1 MICRNH
7 RAVWLAVFTVIASEG
22 SSFEPAARA
31 GTELAPV
38 RCQPVRL
45 RVALAPGEPADQ
57 TMAAELC
64 ARGSIQHKTI
74 QILIHGATYDHNYWN
89 WPYQPERY
97 SYVRSMTAAGYAVL
111 NLDRVGHGESSR
123 PPDGT
128 ALDLHVAAFTIHQV
142 VQELRSGRLVVPG
155 FGRVKGE
162 RIQLV
167 GFSLG
172 SFISTIEASTYD
184 DVDGIILSAYSHTVG
199 PVGDASFGLVYPASF
214 DPKFADLGLPP
225 DYLTTIPGSRTFLFF
240 YEPGVDPA
248 NLALDEQLKQ
258 TVTVGELADIFPSFA
273 ASSGVHVPTLV
284 VVGDYDFISCEE
296 PSCTE
301 SDSLADEASFYP
313 ADACVEVEV
322 IPDAGHSLALH
333 LNAGEFFAIAREWS
347 DRWIGPSTKDPLP
360 ATCP

>member
-1 MICRNH
+1 MMRRNEV
-7 RAVWLAVFTVIASEG
+7 ATYLLAFAAATLP
-22 SSFEPAARA
+22 SSARPAQA
-31 GTELAPV
+31 GTQLAPV
-38 RCQPVRL
+38 RCEPVQF
-45 RVALAPGEPADQ
+45 RVALAPDGPSDQ
-57 TMAAELC
+57 TMQAQLC
-64 ARGSIQHKTI
+64 ARGTIEHKSI
-74 QILIHGATYDHNYWN
+74 QILIHGATYDHNYWS

-97 SYVRSMTAAGYAVL
+97 SYVRAMTAAGYAVL
-111 NLDRVGHGESSR
+111 NVDRIGHGESSR

-142 VQELRSGRLVVPG
+142 VQVLRSGRLFVRG
-155 FGRVKGE
+155 FGKVKGE

-184 DVDGIILSAYSHTVG
+184 DVDGIILSSYSHTVG
-199 PVGDASFGLVYPASF
+199 PAGDASFGTVYPASF

-225 DYLTTIPGSRTFLFF
+225 DYLTTIPGTRTFLFF

-248 NLALDEQLKQ
+248 NLALDEELKQ

-284 VVGDYDFISCEE
+284 VVGDYDFIACEA
-296 PSCTE
+296 PSCSE

-313 ADACVEVEV
+313 PDACVEIDV
-322 IPDAGHSLALH
+322 IPNSGHSLNLH
-333 LNAGEFFAIAREWS
+333 LNAQDWFAVARDWS
-347 DRWIGPSTKDPLP
+347 DRWIGPSTLVPLP
-360 ATCP
+360 DSCI